1 MSSQPKS
8 GGNSKAIFAGIV
20 IPAAIVIAFIVFKT
34 ILGNPSNFMENNPE
48 NLPLPGNYL
57 GTIYKG
63 GFIVPIL
70 IALLMIVITF
80 SIERFITINSSKGK
94 GSVARCSIVA
104 GGDGQPEHRSLPRPR
119 RVTRRRNFDGIAGRE
134 MVEKALHGHPSSC
147 KNGFTAQHFR
157 ILRNDIAH
165 AGILAVKAASLQK

>member
-94 GSVARCSIVA
+94 GSVDGFVNKIRNLVA
-104 GGDGQPEHRSLPRPR
+104 KGDM
-119 RVTRRRNFDGIAGRE
+119 N
-134 MVEKALHGHPSSC
+134 
-147 KNGFTAQHFR
+147 
-157 ILRNDIAH
+157 
-165 AGILAVKAASLQK
+165 